1 MFLLSRL
8 SWEVLRIKFEE
19 AKKKKKKKESF
30 KNLFCESQ
38 IFSIFKDKLPKML
51 LSWLVYKYK
60 GKSCNATYYVKTIRH
75 FKVQIS

>member
-19 AKKKKKKKESF
+19 AKKKKKGTF

-51 LSWLVYKYK
+51 LSLIV
-60 GKSCNATYYVKTIRH
+60 CNATYYVRH
-75 FKVQIS
+75 FKVRISLH

>member
-19 AKKKKKKKESF
+19 AKKKKKKKKESF

-51 LSWLVYKYK
+51 LS
-60 GKSCNATYYVKTIRH
+60 
-75 FKVQIS
+75 

>member
-19 AKKKKKKKESF
+19 AKKKKKKGTF

-51 LSWLVYKYK
+51 LS
-60 GKSCNATYYVKTIRH
+60 
-75 FKVQIS
+75 

>member
-19 AKKKKKKKESF
+19 AKKKKKKKESL

-38 IFSIFKDKLPKML
+38 IFSILKDKLPKML
-51 LSWLVYKYK
+51 LS
-60 GKSCNATYYVKTIRH
+60 
-75 FKVQIS
+75 